1 MTLSLFRLLRPA
13 LLAACLA
20 VSLCPAQADPFKLY
34 AAGSLKDALQT
45 ALKNSG
51 LSEEAY
57 AKPVFGPAGALRE
70 RLEKGEQ
77 ADLFASADT
86 AQPEKLKSERPDVL
100 VVPFARNRM
109 CVVAKSS
116 LGLTPDNLID
126 MWLSANVRIATSMPG
141 ADPGGDYAMAVF
153 DRAEALH
160 PGAAA
165 LLKAKALHPF
175 GPQGIKPLPGHG
187 PAESLFLGDH
197 ADALISYCSG
207 APALLADVPGLVS
220 IPLPESLEVH
230 PVYAFALLSRHPEAA
245 RFALFVLSDAGQT
258 ILQQY
263 GFLAL
268 DGTGPKTEKP

>member
-1 MTLSLFRLLRPA
+1 MTFHFPPLLR
-13 LLAACLA
+13 LVVLA
-20 VSLCPAQADPFKLY
+20 VLVACPIGFALADPFQLY
-34 AAGSLKDALQT
+34 AAGSLREAMQALV
-45 ALKNSG
+45 KESG
-51 LSEEAY
+51 LPEGSF
-57 AKPVFGPAGALRE
+57 AKPVFGPAGSLRE

-77 ADLFASADT
+77 ADLFASADM
-86 AQPEKLKSERPDVL
+86 AQPEKLKREKPDVL

-109 CVVAKSS
+109 CAIAKSS
-116 LGLTPDNLID
+116 LGLTPENLVD
-126 MWLSANVRIATSMPG
+126 RWLSSDVRIATSMPG

-175 GPQGIKPLPGHG
+175 GPQGIKPLLGHG

-207 APALLADVPGLVS
+207 TPALLAGVPGLVS

-230 PVYAFALLSRHPEAA
+230 PVYGFAVLSRDPAA
-245 RFALFVLSDAGQT
+245 ERFALFVLSDAGQA
-258 ILQQY
+258 ILQKH
-263 GFLAL
+263 GFLPL
-268 DGTGPKTEKP
+268 DGAGPKTENP